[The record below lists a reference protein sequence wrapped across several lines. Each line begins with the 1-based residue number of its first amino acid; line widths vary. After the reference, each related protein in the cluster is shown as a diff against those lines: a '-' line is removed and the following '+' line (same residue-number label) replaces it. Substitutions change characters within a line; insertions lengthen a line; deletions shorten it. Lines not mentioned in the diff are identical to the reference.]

1 MKQTNTFSVSYR
13 FSIAEYEGLAST
25 SVDYFAQSPTA
36 GHSNSGPVSKG
47 LDSVIA
53 ISDSSRRYSMTI
65 GRVSVFPWRTVP
77 DHKPKMLHLAQCHAK
92 GGN

>member
-13 FSIAEYEGLAST
+13 FYIAEYEGLAST
-25 SVDYFAQSPTA
+25 YVNYVAQSPTV

-47 LDSVIA
+47 LASVIA
-53 ISDSSRRYSMTI
+53 ISDISRRYLMTI
-65 GRVSVFPWRTVP
+65 GQVSVSLWRPVP
-77 DHKPKMLHLAQCHAK
+77 DQKPKMLHLAQCHAK